1 MNNKLILL
9 YNIMV
14 AIMCAYTVHNKITI
28 DIIIIIII
36 MQKMR
41 YECSIFKKRDTSAI
55 VLE

>member
-28 DIIIIIII
+28 DIIIIII